1 MDKTVY
7 SLCFMCSVRCPI
19 KVTVA
24 DGQVKWIE
32 GNPHVPGMEG
42 SLCPKGAAGISFLY
56 DPQRVQSPLIR
67 AGERGEGKWTTVG
80 WDEALDYVAAKLK
93 PILKTHGG
101 KSVALCERVNLATH
115 VTKTFLKAI
124 GSPNHLTHDALC
136 KGSVNTACRS
146 LFGLTDAEVGLQYN
160 AARNIVLFGR
170 NIFEA
175 VAVREVNQLME
186 ALANGAKLTYIDP
199 RVTVTATKASR
210 YWMIRPATDLALAYG
225 LIHVVLKERL
235 YDAAFVERWVLGLNE
250 LQEFVRDT
258 TPEWAEKE
266 TGIPAAEIVALAR
279 EVSADKPAV
288 IFHYGYRGA
297 HLRNEIYLRRAILML
312 NVLMGNVEAKGGL
325 FFKKGPGE
333 VGGKAP
339 RKLTEQK
346 FPPADGPRL
355 DRVGTPELPLPDPNH
370 GVPQMLAG
378 AILNETPYPVKALFI
393 NRFDALK
400 SIPDTAAMK
409 AAFAKLDLIVAVDV
423 NYSDSAWF
431 ADVILP
437 ESAYLERSDCVQQAN
452 GLKPQ
457 LFFRKQAVPPRYDTR
472 DAAVIFKQLGERLG
486 IGAFFPYTDTEDL
499 VRWQLEGTGFS
510 MQDLEAKGFV
520 AYGKDQIFWDRKDGL
535 KLKTPSKKIEFKSSL
550 LENAGFESFPAYEP
564 VPAPPAGRYR
574 LVVGRLALHTHVSTQ
589 NNPYLSELFP
599 ENTLWINSR
608 EAARLGIK
616 DKATVEVAS
625 AVGAGRIKAHVT
637 DLIHPECVFMIHGFG
652 HEAATAARCFRKG
665 LSDSVLQENVTDR
678 VGGSPAFH
686 ETFVTVKPA

>member
-1 MDKTVY
+1 MEKTVY

-93 PILKTHGG
+93 PILKAHGG

-400 SIPDTAAMK
+400 SIPDTDRDEGRLREARPHRGRRRELQRQRLVSRTS
-409 AAFAKLDLIVAVDV
+409 FCP
-423 NYSDSAWF
+423 NPPTWSAPI
-431 ADVILP
+431 ACSRP
-437 ESAYLERSDCVQQAN
+437 TASSRSSSSASR
-452 GLKPQ
+452 P
-457 LFFRKQAVPPRYDTR
+457 FPPRYDTR

-510 MQDLEAKGFV
+510 MPGPGGERLRRLRQGPDLLGPQGRPEAEDALEENRV
-520 AYGKDQIFWDRKDGL
+520 QIL
-535 KLKTPSKKIEFKSSL
+535 
-550 LENAGFESFPAYEP
+550 
-564 VPAPPAGRYR
+564 
-574 LVVGRLALHTHVSTQ
+574 
-589 NNPYLSELFP
+589 
-599 ENTLWINSR
+599 
-608 EAARLGIK
+608 AARKRRVRVLPGLR
-616 DKATVEVAS
+616 AR
-625 AVGAGRIKAHVT
+625 AG
-637 DLIHPECVFMIHGFG
+637 
-652 HEAATAARCFRKG
+652 AARG
-665 LSDSVLQENVTDR
+665 AVTAWWS
-678 VGGSPAFH
+678 GGWRCTP
-686 ETFVTVKPA
+686 TCPPRTTPT

>member
-1 MDKTVY
+1 M
-7 SLCFMCSVRCPI
+7 
-19 KVTVA
+19 
-24 DGQVKWIE
+24 
-32 GNPHVPGMEG
+32 
-42 SLCPKGAAGISFLY
+42 
-56 DPQRVQSPLIR
+56 
-67 AGERGEGKWTTVG
+67 
-80 WDEALDYVAAKLK
+80 
-93 PILKTHGG
+93 
-101 KSVALCERVNLATH
+101 
-115 VTKTFLKAI
+115 
-124 GSPNHLTHDALC
+124 
-136 KGSVNTACRS
+136 
-146 LFGLTDAEVGLQYN
+146 
-160 AARNIVLFGR
+160 LFGR

-199 RVTVTATKASR
+199 RVTVTATKATR

-225 LIHVVLKERL
+225 LIHVILTERL

-279 EVSADKPAV
+279 EVSADKPSV

-312 NVLMGNVEAKGGL
+312 NVLMGNVEAKGGM

-333 VGGKAP
+333 VGRKPP

-370 GVPQMLAG
+370 GVPQMLTA
-378 AILNETPYPVKALFI
+378 AILNESPYPVKALFI

-437 ESAYLERSDCVQQAN
+437 ESTYLERTDCVQQAN

-457 LFFRKQAVPPRYDTR
+457 LFYRKQAVAPRYDTR
-472 DAAVIFKQLGERLG
+472 EAAMIFKQLGERLG
-486 IGAFFPYTDTEDL
+486 IGAFFPYSDIEDL

-535 KLKTPSKKIEFKSSL
+535 KLKTPSGKIEFKSSL
-550 LENAGFESFPAYEP
+550 LEKAGFDSFPAYEP
-564 VPAPPAGRYR
+564 VPLPPTGQYR
-574 LVVGRLALHTHVSTQ
+574 LVVGRMALHTHVSTQ
-589 NNPYLSELFP
+589 NNPYLNELFP
-599 ENTLWINSR
+599 ENVLWINS
-608 EAARLGIK
+608 AQAQRLGIK
-616 DKATVEVAS
+616 DKAMVEVS
-625 AVGAGRIKAHVT
+625 STVGAGRIRAHVT

-652 HEAATAARCFRKG
+652 HEAETAARCFAKVFPTACCRKTSRTVSAG
-665 LSDSVLQENVTDR
+665 VPRL
-678 VGGSPAFH
+678 H
-686 ETFVTVKPA
+686 ETFVSVKPA